1 MKEIRPEEEQQINQE
16 YADLLNRRKFFK
28 QALATGGALAAG
40 ASTVMAEAQTRNLP
54 PNVPEWSQHLGP
66 GVTSRGYGI
75 PSEFEAHV
83 HRGNV
88 SWLTASPNSS
98 ISFTP
103 LQHLQGIITP
113 NGLHFERH
121 HGGMPTI
128 RPEEH
133 RLVIHGGNDADGT
146 PLLKRPLSF
155 TMDDLKRFP
164 SESHIRFIECPANS
178 GMEWKGV
185 QMDSVQFTHG
195 MISCCE
201 WTGVKVSTL
210 LEEVGIN
217 PNLVKRALY
226 AQSKTAPELA
236 AEGLD
241 AANGAW
247 CLAEGADAG
256 AMDRSIPLWKLLDD
270 AMIVYAQ
277 NGEAL
282 RPEQG
287 YPIRLLVP
295 GFEGNMNIKWI
306 RRLKLGIH
314 PWRTREE
321 TSKYTDLLSE
331 GQAREFTWVQD
342 TNSVITFPSVGQHLD
357 RPRRYELNG
366 LAWTGRGFIKRV
378 DVSLDG
384 GRNWTEATLQEPV
397 LSKCLTRFRM
407 PFEWKPGMEMM
418 LQSRAM
424 DSTGFVQPTL
434 AQLRDARGV
443 NSIYHKNAI
452 YTWKLDGK
460 GDLYNVQMG

>member
-1 MKEIRPEEEQQINQE
+1 MKEIRPEVEQQIEQD
-16 YADLLNRRKFFK
+16 YAEMMDRRKFFK
-28 QALATGGALAAG
+28 RTLVTGGALAAG
-40 ASTVMAEAQTRNLP
+40 ATSALAEAQTANLP
-54 PNVPEWSQHLGP
+54 PNIPRWSRYLGP
-66 GVTSRGYGI
+66 GVTSRGYGQ

-83 HRGNV
+83 KRGNV

-103 LQHLQGIITP
+103 LQHLHGIITP

-121 HGGMPTI
+121 HGGMPSI
-128 RPEEH
+128 SPEEH
-133 RLVIHGGNDADGT
+133 RLVIHGGQDENGKD
-146 PLLKRPLSF
+146 LLSRPLMF
-155 TMDDLKRFP
+155 TMDDLQRFP
-164 SESHIRFIECPANS
+164 SESRIHFIECPANS

-185 QMDSVQFTHG
+185 QMSSVQFTHG

-210 LEEVGIN
+210 LQEAGID
-217 PNLVKRALY
+217 PEFVKQALY
-226 AQSKTAPELA
+226 AKDKTHQELA
-236 AEGLD
+236 DEGKD

-321 TSKYTDLLSE
+321 TSKYTDLLE
-331 GQAREFTWVQD
+331 DGQAREFTWMQD
-342 TNSVITFPSVGQHLD
+342 TNSVITFPSVGQKLEK
-357 RPRRYELNG
+357 PGRYELRG
-366 LAWTGRGFIKRV
+366 LAWTGRGTIRRV

-384 GRNWTEATLQEPV
+384 GRNWTTAELQSPV

-407 PFEWKPGMEMM
+407 PFDWSPGQTMM

-424 DSTGFVQPTL
+424 DETGFVQPTL

-452 YTWKLDGK
+452 YTWKLDEK
-460 GDLYNVQMG
+460 GDLHNVQMG